1 MIKLPDTDGLQDR
14 VRLSEQTGPGP
25 RLRAA
30 REASGYEVEDI
41 AKQLRLHP
49 EIIRNLEKDTFADHL
64 ALVFVRGYL
73 RAYANLIGLDGD
85 QVVEEFNALGFKEER
100 SLPDFKG
107 KPQART
113 RMRTEQEMQGP
124 TLSLRF
130 KWVAITMVIIAL
142 GGVFAAY
149 NYQPQEQ
156 LYPVQVSTEITDT
169 IQEAP
174 EVQAAQSMNPIIDGQ
189 TTAEPATGTAP
200 ATTRTPT
207 PRATGAAPF
216 NSLPQQPAAPPA
228 AEAPNTTELQLPK
241 PRVSTVE

>member
-30 REASGYEVEDI
+30 REACGYEVEDI

-49 EIIRNLEKDTFADHL
+49 EIIRDLEKDTFADHL

-100 SLPDFKG
+100 SLPDLKG
-107 KPQART
+107 RSQSRS

-124 TLSLRF
+124 NWSPRF

-149 NYQPQEQ
+149 NYKPSEQ
-156 LYPVQVSTEITDT
+156 LYAPQVSAEIMQDT
-169 IQEAP
+169 A
-174 EVQAAQSMNPIIDGQ
+174 EVQSGENLNPIIIIEGQ
-189 TTAEPATGTAP
+189 ADTGHVTTTPPAR
-200 ATTRTPT
+200 TTTM
-207 PRATGAAPF
+207 RAAGAAPY
-216 NSLPQQPAAPPA
+216 SGLPQQPAAP
-228 AEAPNTTELQLPK
+228 TTGAQDTPELQLPK
-241 PRVSTVE
+241 PKVSTVE